1 MKLEG
6 SFVVARPI
14 REVWLI
20 LNDPEV
26 LRKAIP
32 GCEELVPTAFGYTAR
47 AAVSIGPV
55 KARFSGDVRIEE
67 RIENRSLKLVGEG
80 SGGVA
85 GFIKGEAI
93 VVLSEHPHGCEVDY
107 SSEIGIGGKLAQL
120 GSRLIASTSRKLAE
134 QFFSKINEIAAA
146 PREVATAGGGVV

>member
-6 SFVVARPI
+6 SFVVTRPA

-32 GCEELVPTAFGYTAR
+32 GCEELVPTPSGYTAR
-47 AAVSIGPV
+47 AAVAIGPI
-55 KARFSGDVRIEE
+55 KARFSGDVRIED
-67 RIENRSLKLVGEG
+67 RIANRSLKLVGDG
-80 SGGVA
+80 SGGIA
-85 GFIKGEAI
+85 GFVNGEA
-93 VVLSEHPHGCEVDY
+93 VVMLSDHPHGCEVNY
-107 SSEIGIGGKLAQL
+107 SSEVKIGGKLAQL

-134 QFFSKINEIAAA
+134 QFFSKINEIAAD
-146 PREVATAGGGVV
+146 PREVAIAGGGMA